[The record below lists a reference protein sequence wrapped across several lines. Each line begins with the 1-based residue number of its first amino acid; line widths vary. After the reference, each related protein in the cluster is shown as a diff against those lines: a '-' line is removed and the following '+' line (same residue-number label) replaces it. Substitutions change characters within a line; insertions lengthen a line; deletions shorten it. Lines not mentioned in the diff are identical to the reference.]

1 MGAAKALFCRNIMEA
16 CEAREHGGDSNA
28 KSSSGRIINAS
39 EGVDENVWKVQPR
52 GARGHEE
59 TKQA

>member
-1 MGAAKALFCRNIMEA
+1 MEA
-16 CEAREHGGDSNA
+16 CEAREHGGDSKA

-39 EGVDENVWKVQPR
+39 EGVDEKVWKVQPR

-59 TKQA
+59 TKKA